1 MLLEEIWE
9 QSKIVKIKSRW
20 KFTKTWIRF
29 HLSPRRLSLELPCS
43 VDRFYFF
50 VLACFSLL
58 ASTSDSSKS
67 GCHDNSLI
75 LIFYIFFGLGWR
87 GEKGSSPSPLQ
98 PTPSLLRRALA
109 PLLQSILAHEKGN
122 WVSKHTLIRTTAPQR
137 SANALE
143 TLHGKGS
150 FSRIGNQYVS
160 NISRAPNLGAVQALN
175 IQMFKVFNSICLRWI
190 FAWLPFKSGYE

>member
-75 LIFYIFFGLGWR
+75 LIFYFFFLAWVG
-87 GEKGSSPSPLQ
+87 GERKDPAPAHCNPLHLCSGGPLLYFSSPFWHMRKAMSEQTHANQNNGSS
-98 PTPSLLRRALA
+98 ALCQC
-109 PLLQSILAHEKGN
+109 P
-122 WVSKHTLIRTTAPQR
+122 W
-137 SANALE
+137 
-143 TLHGKGS
+143 
-150 FSRIGNQYVS
+150 
-160 NISRAPNLGAVQALN
+160 
-175 IQMFKVFNSICLRWI
+175 NSSWER
-190 FAWLPFKSGYE
+190 

>member
-75 LIFYIFFGLGWR
+75 LIFYFFFFFWPGLEGR
-87 GEKGSSPSPLQ
+87 GRIQPQ
-98 PTPSLLRRALA
+98 PTAIHSISA
-109 PLLQSILAHEKGN
+109 PEGPCSTSPVHSGTWERQ
-122 WVSKHTLIRTTAPQR
+122 WVSKHMLIRTTAPQR
-137 SANALE
+137 SASALE

-160 NISRAPNLGAVQALN
+160 SISRAPNLGQCRL
-175 IQMFKVFNSICLRWI
+175 
-190 FAWLPFKSGYE
+190 